1 MGDEKSIL
9 EIYEND
15 GEKIFTEKNIII
27 EDEYKIRK
35 GDNNHKQL

>member
-15 GEKIFTEKNIII
+15 GKKIFTEKNIII
-27 EDEYKIRK
+27 EDEYKIK
-35 GDNNHKQL
+35 KEDNNHEQQ

>member
-27 EDEYKIRK
+27 VDEYKIRK
-35 GDNNHKQL
+35 GDNNHKQQ